1 MSLRSFI
8 ISTLLAD
15 PDISALVEDR
25 VYMEGSVMTAQG
37 LRPFLMISLNANTDE
52 QIFDDPDIEARPTRQ
67 FFWVWV
73 HDTRPS
79 YLVVDQI
86 CNLVKNTFRVTSS
99 SADDSL
105 MDVRFIDQSA
115 DSKDLVFDTGCR
127 YMRFQAV
134 MSK

>member
-1 MSLRSFI
+1 MSIRSFVV
-8 ISTLLAD
+8 STLLAD
-15 PDISALVEDR
+15 PDISALVENR
-25 VYMEGSVMTAQG
+25 VYMEGAMMTAQVA
-37 LRPFLMISLNANTDE
+37 RPFLLVSFNANTDE

-67 FFWVWV
+67 FFWVWA
-73 HDTRPS
+73 HDARPS
-79 YLVVDQI
+79 YLIVDEL

-99 SADDSL
+99 SPDDSL

-115 DSKDLVFDTGCR
+115 DSKDPVFDTGCR

>member
-1 MSLRSFI
+1 MSLRSFVI
-8 ISTLLAD
+8 NTLLAD
-15 PDISALVEDR
+15 SEVSALVETR
-25 VYMEGSVMTAQG
+25 VYMEGSLMSAQG
-37 LRPFLMISLNANTDE
+37 PRPFLLVSFNANTDE
-52 QIFDDPDIEARPTRQ
+52 QIFDDPDIEVRPTRQ
-67 FFWVWV
+67 FFWVWA

-79 YLVVDQI
+79 YLVVDQL
-86 CNLVKNTFRVTSS
+86 CNLVKNAFRVTSS
-99 SADDSL
+99 SPDDSL